1 MGWKLLSSLKYRLI
15 ILDRDGVLNVRNRL
29 GYILNSEEFIF
40 PEDLNRV
47 KEVSMEGIAVAVA
60 TNQQCVGLGLISIEE
75 AVELSQIPLKSLGI
89 ANSEIY
95 LCPHL
100 ASDNCECRK
109 PKPGLI
115 QQALIH
121 AGIEKGQVLMI
132 GDSISDMQAA
142 ENAGIDFMGVCWD
155 GKCLGDVCCHTLSDA
170 VDRILATYESGV

>member
-1 MGWKLLSSLKYRLI
+1 MPSLKYRLV
-15 ILDRDGVLNVRNRL
+15 ILDRDGVLNVRNRF
-29 GYILNSEEFIF
+29 GYILNSDEFIF
-40 PEDLNRV
+40 PKDLNWI
-47 KEVSMEGIAVAVA
+47 KEVSKEGILIAVA

-75 AVELSQIPLKSLGI
+75 AVELSQIPLRSLGI
-89 ANSEIY
+89 ANPGIF

-100 ASDNCECRK
+100 ISDNCDCRK
-109 PKPGLI
+109 PKSGLI

-155 GKCLGDVCCHTLSDA
+155 GKCLGDVCCHTLSNA
-170 VDRILATYESGV
+170 VGRILTTYENGV